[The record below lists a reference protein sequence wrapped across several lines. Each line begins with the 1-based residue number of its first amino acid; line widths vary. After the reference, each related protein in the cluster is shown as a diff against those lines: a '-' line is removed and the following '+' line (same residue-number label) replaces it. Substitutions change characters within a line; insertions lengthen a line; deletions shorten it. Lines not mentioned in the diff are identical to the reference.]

1 MFLDPEGEVA
11 TAVEATIRDA
21 AEVAHAGQS
30 EVHEL
35 VQEVP
40 HAFLAEH
47 HAATDGHAF
56 TQLERGDGLLG
67 AGHHSLLS
75 GNDGQ
80 FVHGLFHQLVVLAGR
95 TEADVQRNFDN
106 PGNLHGRAVRK
117 LLLQY
122 RDHFLA
128 VNVFKTGHGGSP
140 TAFRCTSCRSGF
152 SCRPPRSGSPRG
164 WERRRRG
171 TRP

>member
-40 HAFLAEH
+40 HAFLAER

-67 AGHHSLLS
+67 AGHHGLLS

-80 FVHGLFHQLVVLAGR
+80 FVHGLFHRVSFSDQDACATVSRMHAG
-95 TEADVQRNFDN
+95 TGYNQVADSAQSKERLTASAHRSAQACNFRDTSRNQCSL
-106 PGNLHGRAVRK
+106 GVIAV
-117 LLLQY
+117 
-122 RDHFLA
+122 
-128 VNVFKTGHGGSP
+128 S
-140 TAFRCTSCRSGF
+140 
-152 SCRPPRSGSPRG
+152 
-164 WERRRRG
+164 
-171 TRP
+171 